1 MLTRFVASLLS
12 LGFACAALSAEEW
25 APRRVNLVVGY
36 TAGGNT
42 DLAARILANSMKQ
55 LLPAPV
61 VVENKAGA
69 GGTIGAAYVA
79 RAPADGSV
87 LLVASQSETTMLKAN
102 RLKPPYDIDN
112 DLVPVAKLMDQDYLL
127 VVPRSLNVTR
137 WSEFVSYAKSR
148 GSLTYASAGI
158 GTTAHVMSEHLMAV
172 IGVKSVHVPY
182 QGAATL
188 RPDLLAGR
196 VDFYIDVLPLAM
208 PMVAED
214 RLRALAVTQI
224 QRDQRLP
231 SVPSLVEL
239 GIFPEPYAGWTG
251 VFAPKGTSPEAR
263 RRILALINQMLDG
276 AGGEEIKR
284 NGYRPAS
291 PKQGLDDF
299 AEFVANDQKRWLS
312 VFQKTGIP
320 PLP

>member
-1 MLTRFVASLLS
+1 MIS
-12 LGFACAALSAEEW
+12 
-25 APRRVNLVVGY
+25 
-36 TAGGNT
+36 
-42 DLAARILANSMKQ
+42 D
-55 LLPAPV
+55 
-61 VVENKAGA
+61 
-69 GGTIGAAYVA
+69 AAYVA

-188 RPDLLAGR
+188 RPDLLAGIGGIFHR
-196 VDFYIDVLPLAM
+196 NIIPEPFVTGFVDNNKVEFETNARSAVISCAITVSKIISVGY
-208 PMVAED
+208 
-214 RLRALAVTQI
+214 RAL
-224 QRDQRLP
+224 
-231 SVPSLVEL
+231 
-239 GIFPEPYAGWTG
+239 
-251 VFAPKGTSPEAR
+251 
-263 RRILALINQMLDG
+263 MLDR
-276 AGGEEIKR
+276 K
-284 NGYRPAS
+284 
-291 PKQGLDDF
+291 
-299 AEFVANDQKRWLS
+299 S
-312 VFQKTGIP
+312 VV
-320 PLP
+320 